1 MKDRID
7 KILYENSKDDI
18 DIPSSLPN
26 MIIETINEKCFKKE
40 KVERITKMQKNIFF
54 KFATG
59 ICACLIFTTTV
70 VFAKEI
76 IETIFKLSK
85 EYYGQE
91 SLQRAIEEN
100 YIQENKSNE
109 YIKSDNGI
117 FYRFNHVLL
126 NDMNLILSLNFIFE
140 EDLQEYQGITMN
152 ELVITDE
159 NNNLIYKDG
168 TTEDI
173 LKNNIATLMT
183 HYTVEKNEKELQESI
198 ILISH
203 KFPDI
208 EKIYVSFDSIV
219 LYNVVDGVPETKTIE
234 GNYNIEIPI
243 NSKFNDRNTF
253 YYRVI
258 DKTSREV
265 DIEEIKLTNT
275 GLGIV
280 VNGAEIEGFGYKFK
294 LYDIDD
300 KEIYCKS
307 NLIAPYENTNKYII
321 WLDVNEN
328 FIKESVFKIEITD
341 IRGTKHHFN
350 IEKGVG

>member
-26 MIIETINEKCFKKE
+26 MIIETINGKCFKEE
-40 KVERITKMQKNIFF
+40 KVGKTTKIQNNFFF

-59 ICACLIFTTTV
+59 LCACLLFTTTV

-91 SLQRAIEEN
+91 SLQQAIEEN
-100 YIQENKSNE
+100 YIQENEANE
-109 YIKSDNGI
+109 YIKADNGVL
-117 FYRFNHVLL
+117 YRFNHVLL
-126 NDMNLILSLNFIFE
+126 NDINLILSLNFIFE

-219 LYNVVDGVPETKTIE
+219 LYNVVDGVPEIKTIE

-243 NSKFNDRNTF
+243 NSKFNDRDVN
-253 YYRVI
+253 YYEI
-258 DKTSREV
+258 INKTSDTVTLYEV
-265 DIEEIKLTNT
+265 KMTNT

-280 VNGAEIEGFGYKFK
+280 VDGKDIEGMGYKVKIYNKDNRELYSK
-294 LYDIDD
+294 L
-300 KEIYCKS
+300 
-307 NLIAPYENTNKYII
+307 NKISFFESTTKYFI
-321 WLDVNEN
+321 WLDVNEEFLN
-328 FIKESVFKIEITD
+328 EEYLKIEIID
-341 IRGTKHHFN
+341 IYEN
-350 IEKGVG
+350 IYDFEIKKGVR